1 MMSSRPEDWDEPSGL
16 RIGSTEMT
24 RYGMKEQEMKYI
36 ADLIVSLLEKKES
49 AEQVKKKVVAFRRSF
64 NKTHYCFEE

>member
-1 MMSSRPEDWDEPSGL
+1 
-16 RIGSTEMT
+16 MT

-64 NKTHYCFEE
+64 NKIHYCFEE